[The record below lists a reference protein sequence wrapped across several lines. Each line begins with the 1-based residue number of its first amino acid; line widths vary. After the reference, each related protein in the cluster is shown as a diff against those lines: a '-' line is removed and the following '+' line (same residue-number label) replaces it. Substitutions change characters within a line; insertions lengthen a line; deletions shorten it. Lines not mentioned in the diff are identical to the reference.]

1 MKTYEDE
8 LVYAK
13 NQSDL
18 NNYNSLI
25 SYLRSYFHDKLASEN
40 DTNRRKQPMRK
51 DEIQIAKNSR
61 IEEFASH
68 FFLTWA

>member
-25 SYLRSYFHDKLASEN
+25 SYLRSYFHEKLSSEN
-40 DTNRRKQPMRK
+40 ESGRRK
-51 DEIQIAKNSR
+51 
-61 IEEFASH
+61 
-68 FFLTWA
+68 